1 MVVPRRRFLAMG
13 IRAGLAAPF
22 LASAAC
28 RAETPAAPSVPE
40 PSPLPASALDLRRRF
55 SDLRRHFLFEYYP
68 WWGGPPDYEHWDYQ
82 GRNAPIDIGANYM
95 PRLGPYDVR
104 SAAVLEQHARWI
116 NESGVGAV
124 ALSWWGRGSW
134 EDQRVPLIM
143 DVMRAHDVKVTFALE
158 PYDAR
163 GRRFADDVL
172 FLLREYGDKR
182 GFDAFLLLRD
192 ADGKQGPVFKG
203 FRCILPETTTDCRG
217 RRYDVPDYTPDGEW
231 RRQTDALRDA
241 VRGSFDKVTLLADSL
256 EFVRTPA
263 SGFDGIGIY
272 DNFIAPEDYAGYAA
286 GASRA
291 GLVFSFN
298 VNPGY
303 DQIEPREAPPGGS
316 RAPDPTDPCYVPRS
330 TAASADVVD
339 WSKAEE
345 REKAAQAS
353 RDRMRE
359 SFEATVEVQTDPTL
373 SNARRGF
380 FLVYINS
387 FNEWHEGHAIEPM
400 RNAADL
406 LPGERPFAYHNPAIG
421 DYRLT
426 TLAGL
431 VHGLLGAGPKAPGP
445 ETPLEDQTPRKGP
458 LHA

>member
-1 MVVPRRRFLAMG
+1 MVVPRRRFLATG

-22 LASAAC
+22 LAGAAC
-28 RAETPAAPSVPE
+28 RSETPAAPSVPE
-40 PSPLPASALDLRRRF
+40 PSPLPAGAFELRRRF
-55 SDLRRHFLFEYYP
+55 PDLRRHFVLEYYP

-143 DVMRAHDVKVTFALE
+143 DVMRAHDIKVTFALE

-172 FLLREYGDKR
+172 FLLREYGEKR

-203 FRCILPETTTDCRG
+203 FRCILPATTTDCRG

-241 VRGSFDKVTLLADSL
+241 LRGSFDKVTLLADSL

-272 DNFIAPEDYAGYAA
+272 DNFIAPEDYVGHAA

-303 DQIEPREAPPGGS
+303 DQVEPRDVPQGPCPYEPRPFAPPTPGIDWSLADG
-316 RAPDPTDPCYVPRS
+316 RALAARRSEQRIGESFRS
-330 TAASADVVD
+330 TLA
-339 WSKAEE
+339 
-345 REKAAQAS
+345 
-353 RDRMRE
+353 
-359 SFEATVEVQTDPTL
+359 VQTDPAL
-373 SNARRGF
+373 ADSGRGF
-380 FLVYINS
+380 FLVYVNS
-387 FNEWHEGHAIEPM
+387 FNEWHEGHAFEPM
-400 RNAADL
+400 KDAADL
-406 LPGERPFAYHNPAIG
+406 TPAERAIGYHNPDDG
-421 DYRLT
+421 LYRLRALSALVRPLVNGT
-426 TLAGL
+426 TG
-431 VHGLLGAGPKAPGP
+431 
-445 ETPLEDQTPRKGP
+445 
-458 LHA
+458 

>member
-1 MVVPRRRFLAMG
+1 
-13 IRAGLAAPF
+13 
-22 LASAAC
+22 
-28 RAETPAAPSVPE
+28 
-40 PSPLPASALDLRRRF
+40 
-55 SDLRRHFLFEYYP
+55 
-68 WWGGPPDYEHWDYQ
+68 
-82 GRNAPIDIGANYM
+82 M

-303 DQIEPREAPPGGS
+303 DQIEPREVPPGPCPYEPRPFAPPTPGLDWS
-316 RAPDPTDPCYVPRS
+316 NADARALAARRSEQRIGESFRS
-330 TAASADVVD
+330 TLA
-339 WSKAEE
+339 
-345 REKAAQAS
+345 
-353 RDRMRE
+353 
-359 SFEATVEVQTDPTL
+359 VQTDPAL
-373 SNARRGF
+373 ANSGRGF
-380 FLVYINS
+380 FLVYVNS
-387 FNEWHEGHAIEPM
+387 FNEWHEGHAFEPM
-400 RNAADL
+400 KDAADL
-406 LPGERPFAYHNPAIG
+406 TPAERAIGYHNPDDG
-421 DYRLT
+421 VYRLRA
-426 TLAGL
+426 LSAL
-431 VHGLLGAGPKAPGP
+431 VRPLVNGAA
-445 ETPLEDQTPRKGP
+445 
-458 LHA
+458 A